1 MVLGQ
6 RGRQPPQGKV
16 ESNPSITDLSFTAQ
30 AETKWGSLCMDSL
43 LLHRVDMN
51 NLHRQNRHYI
61 LGV

>member
-30 AETKWGSLCMDSL
+30 AETNGEASVWIVCC
-43 LLHRVDMN
+43 
-51 NLHRQNRHYI
+51 YTE
-61 LGV
+61 